1 MDYRKVQSLLRKQ
14 QLDGW
19 LLYDFEGTNPV
30 ARRLA
35 PLPEG
40 NMLTRRWIYWI
51 PALGQPAW
59 LVHRIEAGGFRYVG
73 DSLHTYI
80 SWRSWQE
87 GVRSLV
93 GDAKR
98 IAVEYSPGN
107 AIPYVSY
114 VDAGTV
120 EMLRSLGLEVVSSAD
135 LVQAVEAVLSMEQLA
150 SHRRAAAALLDIK
163 SAAFDLVHRRLQAQ
177 RRIGELEVQR
187 FIVDRFAEQSLTTNH
202 PPIVGVNGHAAD
214 PHYVPNE
221 AEDTVIR
228 SGDFLLIDLWA
239 KERTKDAVYG
249 DITWVGYGGAA
260 VPERIQHVFDIVRRA
275 RDAAVRRAHDGLST
289 GEPVYGY
296 QVDDAARAVIREA
309 GFGDFFIHR
318 TGHNIGVETHGNGV
332 NMDNL
337 ETQDR
342 RQLVPG
348 ICFSVEPGIYLP
360 EEGFGVRLEIDVYV
374 HEHGVEV
381 TTLPLQEEIIRF

>member
-1 MDYRKVQSLLRKQ
+1 MNYRKVQALLRDQ

-51 PALGQPAW
+51 PSLGQPTW
-59 LVHRIEAGGFRYVG
+59 LVHRIEAGGFRSV
-73 DSLHTYI
+73 SEPVSTYI
-80 SWRSWQE
+80 SWRSWHE

-98 IAVEYSPGN
+98 VAIEYSPGN
-107 AIPYVSY
+107 AIPYVSF

-135 LVQAVEAVLSMEQLA
+135 LVQAVEAVLSTEQLA
-150 SHRRAAAALLDIK
+150 SHRRAAVALLEIK
-163 SAAFDLVHRRLQAQ
+163 SAAFDLVRRRLQANQ
-177 RRIGELEVQR
+177 HVSEVEVQR
-187 FIVDRFAEQSLTTNH
+187 FIMDRFADQGLTTNH

-214 PHYVPNE
+214 PHYVPDE
-221 AEDTVIR
+221 VEDTVIWQE
-228 SGDFLLIDLWA
+228 DFLLIDLWA
-239 KERTKDAVYG
+239 KEQTKDAIYG
-249 DITWVGYGGAA
+249 DITWVGYGAA
-260 VPERIQHVFDIVRRA
+260 NVPERIQHVFDIVRRA
-275 RDAAVRRAHDGLST
+275 RDAAVQRAHDGLSA

-296 QVDDAARAVIREA
+296 QVDDAARSVIREA

-342 RQLVPG
+342 RQLMPG

-360 EEGFGVRLEIDVYV
+360 KEGFGVRLEIDVYV

-381 TTLPLQEEIIRF
+381 TTLPLQEKLIRF